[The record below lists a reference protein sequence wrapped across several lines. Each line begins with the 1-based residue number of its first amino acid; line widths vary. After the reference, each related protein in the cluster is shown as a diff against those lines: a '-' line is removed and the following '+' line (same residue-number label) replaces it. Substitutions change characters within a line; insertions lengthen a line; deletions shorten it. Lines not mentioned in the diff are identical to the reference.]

1 MKVTV
6 KMLLAMMM
14 VVSMAAWAQRGPPPS
29 ADEMVQRMT
38 EHLGLSAD
46 QQVALRD
53 LLEQNRPEP
62 GADPEAGRAA
72 VDAGL
77 ESILTAEQLEKFRTA
92 RQSRGGHPPGGPGQ
106 GQGGRQ

>member
-1 MKVTV
+1 MKIAV
-6 KMLLAMMM
+6 KMLLATTLL
-14 VVSMAAWAQRGPPPS
+14 VSAGAWAQRGPPPS

-38 EHLGLSAD
+38 EQLGLSAD
-46 QQVALRD
+46 QQVAVRD

-62 GADPEAGRAA
+62 GADHETSRAA

-77 ESILTAEQLEKFRTA
+77 QSILTAEQLEKFRTA
-92 RQSRGGHPPGGPGQ
+92 RQSRGDHPPGGPGQ